1 MKPIKNQS
9 FTYAEMLELLRV
21 NNISP
26 VQPMIAREVKSQLT
40 VELLETE
47 FEDVCSE
54 IYNIVV
60 DCIENPNIHNIVDAE
75 LEKRGYNT

>member
-26 VQPMIAREVKSQLT
+26 IQPMIAREVEAQLT
-40 VELLETE
+40 VALRESE
-47 FEDVCSE
+47 FEDVCCAVYAY
-54 IYNIVV
+54 ID
-60 DCIENPNIHNIVDAE
+60 DCLEEPNIHDVVEEE
-75 LEKRGYNT
+75 LAKRGYNT

>member
-26 VQPMIAREVKSQLT
+26 VQPMIAREVQSQLT

-47 FEDVCSE
+47 FEDVCSA
-54 IYNIVV
+54 IYNLVS
-60 DCIENPNIHNIVDAE
+60 DCIEEPNLHDVVEKE
-75 LEKRGYNT
+75 LAKRGYNT